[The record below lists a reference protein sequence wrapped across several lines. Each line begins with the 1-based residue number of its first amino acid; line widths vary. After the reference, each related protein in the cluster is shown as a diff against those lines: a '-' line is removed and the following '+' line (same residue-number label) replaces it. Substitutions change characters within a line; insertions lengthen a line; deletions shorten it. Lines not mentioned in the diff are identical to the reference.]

1 MKKHDMVGMRLQL
14 CWLDFLSK
22 YKLIYKSMKFIKM
35 FEYNEDKPK
44 VGDYVIC
51 LHGVSKEET
60 KFLQGKIG

>member
-22 YKLIYKSMKFIKM
+22 YKLIYKSMKYIKM

-44 VGDYVIC
+44 VVDYVIC